1 VIYAGVNGYLDN
13 IETSEVGRFEA
24 GLLELIHTKETA
36 ILDSIRAEKALS
48 ETAEAALKKAVDG
61 YAASFN

>member
-1 VIYAGVNGYLDN
+1 
-13 IETSEVGRFEA
+13 
-24 GLLELIHTKETA
+24 
-36 ILDSIRAEKALS
+36 LDSIRAEKALS